1 MFANIDS
8 NDKNN
13 TLNVND
19 RDQNNQSSH
28 PLSLPIDHRSAVSA
42 ADSTTANI
50 HSNPM
55 TENRSVISNKR
66 SAYCK
71 FEYQAPIAKTWW
83 ILNNTGNW

>member
-13 TLNVND
+13 TLNVD
-19 RDQNNQSSH
+19 DSYQNNQSNH
-28 PLSLPIDHRSAVSA
+28 PSTVPIGHRSAVSA
-42 ADSTTANI
+42 VDSTTANI

-71 FEYQAPIAKTWW
+71 FEYQAPIAKT
-83 ILNNTGNW
+83 